1 MAMDAGD
8 DYTAFVSTVAEL
20 EALQR
25 AEESQL
31 RAASAQAAELRAT
44 LCEAAAREDR
54 LRGAADGVDMEQ
66 VELRRGELRAALLRR
81 GRLRTALREQRRWL
95 SDVHGATAAERAAE
109 AAHRK
114 LRETY
119 MLAHALALPAAH
131 KAALLARRDELG
143 RCKQLKQL
151 RTGTEEF
158 RAWLDQAVAQHEA
171 LARELEGRTKEL
183 TRVRQQAE
191 EATEATRRYTETV
204 GMLREDCAALV
215 VENIELERQA
225 LALEHSMHAPVADH

>member
-171 LARELEGRTKEL
+171 LARELVLLSERKRSPPTGGENEGADTSAAASGGGNRGH
-183 TRVRQQAE
+183 
-191 EATEATRRYTETV
+191 ATVHRN
-204 GMLREDCAALV
+204 GGHAARGLCCTC
-215 VENIELERQA
+215 RG
-225 LALEHSMHAPVADH
+225 EH